1 MTSTS
6 RLLRQW
12 WSASDSKLLA
22 LSESR
27 LLDSLVKQ
35 QQHTTHVR
43 KKFNIGGLN
52 VLEFNKIPP
61 SPPAAADRTNN
72 IQQYDHPTTI
82 ILTHGFGSGL
92 GFFYRNI
99 NDLLQ
104 SEKVSRV
111 VCIDW
116 LGMGGSDRP
125 PCWESPIRSFF
136 HSSSSYTSNR
146 FSLCNSHFTT
156 PSRAIDFFLDPLE
169 QVLQNNH
176 SSNDDN
182 DESNH
187 ENGIKFHPNEKI
199 CLVGHSLGGY
209 LAARFV
215 MRNNNNNNNADGS
228 SNKNNGGANIISK
241 LILASPVGFQPPP
254 PPGQRLPTSNL
265 PPAMRLLDALWSANF
280 TPQQIIRFMGD
291 TRGKRMVE
299 RALRGRI
306 PHLSTSDV
314 ELLADYLYHIT
325 VAPPSG
331 EYAMNSLLEPAV
343 ASEGGGA
350 GVYARESLGGG
361 VMTEML
367 LKNEETNIQSVKVLF
382 GDRDWMAFNQ
392 SAAVKEMNEIRA
404 KMGIDA
410 NVHVLPGSG
419 HHLYLDNAD
428 AFIRHILD

>member
-22 LSESR
+22 QSESR
-27 LLDSLVKQ
+27 LLDSLVK
-35 QQHTTHVR
+35 HAHVR

-52 VLEFNKIPP
+52 ILEFNKA
-61 SPPAAADRTNN
+61 PAAPAPAGINN
-72 IQQYDHPTTI
+72 NQPAHPTI

-111 VCIDW
+111 ICIDW

-125 PCWESPIRSFF
+125 PCWESPVRSLF
-136 HSSSSYTSNR
+136 HSSSSTSNG
-146 FSLCNSHFTT
+146 FSLCNSRFT
-156 PSRAIDFFLDPLE
+156 PSRALDFFLDPME
-169 QVLQNNH
+169 QVLQHDN
-176 SSNDDN
+176 SNED
-182 DESNH
+182 
-187 ENGIKFHPNEKI
+187 GLYFHPDEKI

-209 LAARFV
+209 LAARFA
-215 MRNNNNNNNADGS
+215 MRN
-228 SNKNNGGANIISK
+228 SNKSNGSGANISK

-254 PPGQRLPTSNL
+254 PPGQRLPFSNL

-280 TPQQIIRFMGD
+280 TPQQIIRLMGD
-291 TRGKRMVE
+291 KRGKRMVE

-306 PHLSTSDV
+306 PHLLPSDV
-314 ELLADYLYHIT
+314 ELLAEYFYHIT

-343 ASEGGGA
+343 ASEGGA

-361 VMTEML
+361 IMTEML
-367 LKNEETNIQSVKVLF
+367 SQHGESSIQSVKVLF
-382 GDRDWMAFNQ
+382 GDRDWMSFNQ
-392 SAAVKEMNEIRA
+392 SAAVKEMEEIQS
-404 KMGIDA
+404 KLGIDA
-410 NVHVLPGSG
+410 NVHVLSGAG

-428 AFIRHILD
+428 AFVRHVLD

>member
-22 LSESR
+22 QSESR
-27 LLDSLVKQ
+27 LLDSLVT
-35 QQHTTHVR
+35 HTHVR
-43 KKFNIGGLN
+43 KKCNIGGLN
-52 VLEFNKIPP
+52 VLEFNKT
-61 SPPAAADRTNN
+61 SSSSAVADML
-72 IQQYDHPTTI
+72 TI

-99 NDLLQ
+99 NDLLH

-116 LGMGGSDRP
+116 HGMGGSDRP
-125 PCWESPIRSFF
+125 PCWESPIRSLF
-136 HSSSSYTSNR
+136 HSSSSTSSSSSTMTTSNR
-146 FSLCNSHFTT
+146 FSLCNSHFAV
-156 PSRAIDFFLDPLE
+156 SRAIDFFLDPLE
-169 QVLQNNH
+169 QVLQ
-176 SSNDDN
+176 SN
-182 DESNH
+182 SNH
-187 ENGIKFHPNEKI
+187 EHGINFHPNEKI

-209 LAARFV
+209 LAARFA
-215 MRNNNNNNNADGS
+215 MRNSA
-228 SNKNNGGANIISK
+228 KISK

-254 PPGQRLPTSNL
+254 PRGQRLTSSNL
-265 PPAMRLLDALWSANF
+265 PPGMRLLDALWSANF
-280 TPQQIIRFMGD
+280 TPQQIIRLMGD
-291 TRGKRMVE
+291 KRGKGMVE

-306 PHLSTSDV
+306 PHLSPSDA

-343 ASEGGGA
+343 ASEGGA
-350 GVYARESLGGG
+350 GVYARESLGDG

-367 LKNEETNIQSVKVLF
+367 SSQNEASKIQSVKILF
-382 GDRDWMAFNQ
+382 GDRDWMSFNQ
-392 SAAVKEMNEIRA
+392 SAAVKEMNEMQS
-404 KMGIDA
+404 KMGIEA
-410 NVHVLPGSG
+410 NVHVLPGAG

-428 AFIRHILD
+428 AFVRHILD

>member
-22 LSESR
+22 QSESR
-27 LLDSLVKQ
+27 LLDSLVKR
-35 QQHTTHVR
+35 THVR

-52 VLEFNKIPP
+52 ILEFNKAP
-61 SPPAAADRTNN
+61 PPATTKHHT
-72 IQQYDHPTTI
+72 HPTI

-99 NDLLQ
+99 NDLLT

-111 VCIDW
+111 ICIDW

-125 PCWESPIRSFF
+125 PCWESPVRSLFQSP
-136 HSSSSYTSNR
+136 SSSTDNTG
-146 FSLCNSHFTT
+146 FSFCNSRFT
-156 PSRAIDFFLDPLE
+156 PSRAVDFFLDPMEEL
-169 QVLQNNH
+169 LQYNNSNNH
-176 SSNDDN
+176 
-182 DESNH
+182 
-187 ENGIKFHPNEKI
+187 GLYFHPNEEI

-209 LAARFV
+209 LAARFA
-215 MRNNNNNNNADGS
+215 MRNNNTNSDAIN
-228 SNKNNGGANIISK
+228 ISK
-241 LILASPVGFQPPP
+241 LILASPVGFQHPP
-254 PPGQRLPTSNL
+254 PPGQRLPFSNL

-280 TPQQIIRFMGD
+280 TPQQIIRLMGEK
-291 TRGKRMVE
+291 RGRRMVE

-306 PHLSTSDV
+306 SHLSPTDV
-314 ELLADYLYHIT
+314 DLLAEYFYHIT

-343 ASEGGGA
+343 ASEGGVA
-350 GVYARESLGGG
+350 GVYARESLGDG
-361 VMTEML
+361 VMTKGMMMSKE
-367 LKNEETNIQSVKVLF
+367 KESKIESVKVLF

-392 SAAVKEMNEIRA
+392 SAAMKEMKEMQS

-410 NVHVLPGSG
+410 NVHVLQGAG

-428 AFIRHILD
+428 EFLRHILD

>member
-1 MTSTS
+1 MSSTS

-12 WSASDSKLLA
+12 WSATDSKLLA
-22 LSESR
+22 QAESR
-27 LLDSLVKQ
+27 LLDALVKE
-35 QQHTTHVR
+35 QHTTHVR

-52 VLEFNKIPP
+52 VIEFHKT
-61 SPPAAADRTNN
+61 PAASAADRVSN
-72 IQQYDHPTTI
+72 IQQHDHPTTI

-99 NDLLQ
+99 NDLLI

-111 VCIDW
+111 ICIDW

-125 PCWESPIRSFF
+125 PCWESPLRSFF
-136 HSSSSYTSNR
+136 SRSSSSS
-146 FSLCNSHFTT
+146 

-169 QVLQNNH
+169 HLLQNN
-176 SSNDDN
+176 SNSDN
-182 DESNH
+182 KH
-187 ENGIKFHPNEKI
+187 EHGINFHPNEKI

-215 MRNNNNNNNADGS
+215 MRKNNNNANGS
-228 SNKNNGGANIISK
+228 NIKRVGGANNISK

-254 PPGQRLPTSNL
+254 PPGQRLPSSNM
-265 PPAMRLLDALWSANF
+265 PPAMRLLDVLWSANI
-280 TPQQIIRFMGD
+280 TPQQIIRIMGD
-291 TRGKRMVE
+291 ARGKRIVH
-299 RALRGRI
+299 RTLRGRI
-306 PHLSTSDV
+306 PHLSTLDV

-343 ASEGGGA
+343 ASEGRA

-361 VMTEML
+361 VMTDML
-367 LKNEETNIQSVKVLF
+367 SRNGESKIQSVKVLF

-392 SAAVKEMNEIRA
+392 SAAVKEMNEMRSNL
-404 KMGIDA
+404 GIDA
-410 NVHVLPGSG
+410 NVHVLPEAG
-419 HHLYLDNAD
+419 HHLYLDNTD
-428 AFIRHILD
+428 AFIKHILD